1 MLFYPFKAGR
11 KAVQTKRLSI
21 DKQLHLGWSLL
32 YELEA
37 LDDMSPV
44 DILERLNTTAQCM
57 ANIRTHRRLSINQQ
71 EKLINLEKWYQS
83 YDINRVQKDINNQN

>member
-1 MLFYPFKAGR
+1 M
-11 KAVQTKRLSI
+11 QTKRLSI